1 MKRVSFTL
9 MLLLKP
15 AAAKVLSL
23 SSFRSRRISKFA
35 LWGTSMSVAL
45 VLATVSK
52 HDKNAV
58 TRK

>member
-9 MLLLKP
+9 ILLLKP

-23 SSFRSRRISKFA
+23 SSFRSKRISKFT
-35 LWGTSMSVAL
+35 LWDTMSVAL
-45 VLATVSK
+45 VLAIVSK
-52 HDKNAV
+52 HDQNAV